1 MAWMMRLP
9 CKEHSNAVAS
19 CLLDGMLYSLLRSR
33 KMVDERMAPFQLKR
47 CLSSCC
53 SKSRFV
59 GRSSGEHSSKS
70 LHDAGGGCISASTGT
85 NFLIRAAA
93 FKQAGW
99 SPEFTLTEDFALGM
113 LLKMHK
119 WHCRYV
125 EEYLAVGEAPD
136 EVRNCFQQRSRWCKV
151 CLQVI
156 AFLCMQVCMSLALLF

>member
-1 MAWMMRLP
+1 MRLTAL
-9 CKEHSNAVAS
+9 STVA
-19 CLLDGMLYSLLRSR
+19 
-33 KMVDERMAPFQLKR
+33 
-47 CLSSCC
+47 
-53 SKSRFV
+53 
-59 GRSSGEHSSKS
+59 
-70 LHDAGGGCISASTGT
+70 GT

-151 CLQVI
+151 RPQSHAPQSSINVTIHDHHLHETPRI
-156 AFLCMQVCMSLALLF
+156 AHCDSIMIRYTEKSIQKSLDLMPAMLAQEEQRHAVFR

>member
-1 MAWMMRLP
+1 M
-9 CKEHSNAVAS
+9 
-19 CLLDGMLYSLLRSR
+19 
-33 KMVDERMAPFQLKR
+33 
-47 CLSSCC
+47 
-53 SKSRFV
+53 
-59 GRSSGEHSSKS
+59 
-70 LHDAGGGCISASTGT
+70 
-85 NFLIRAAA
+85 IRAAA

-151 CLQVI
+151 CPNVP
-156 AFLCMQVCMSLALLF
+156 LCSACQVCMSVVLLF

>member
-1 MAWMMRLP
+1 MLKADGCAL
-9 CKEHSNAVAS
+9 NA
-19 CLLDGMLYSLLRSR
+19 
-33 KMVDERMAPFQLKR
+33 
-47 CLSSCC
+47 
-53 SKSRFV
+53 
-59 GRSSGEHSSKS
+59 
-70 LHDAGGGCISASTGT
+70 GT

-151 CLQVI
+151 RPGYVNPSVRSILP
-156 AFLCMQVCMSLALLF
+156 LLYDRALLFLLI